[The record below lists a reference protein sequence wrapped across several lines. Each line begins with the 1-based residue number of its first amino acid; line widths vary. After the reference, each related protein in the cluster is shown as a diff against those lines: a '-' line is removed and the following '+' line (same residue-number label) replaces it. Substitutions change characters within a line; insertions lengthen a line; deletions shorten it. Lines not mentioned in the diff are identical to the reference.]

1 MKPPKIPRS
10 VLVMIHTPDMQFL
23 LLKRVCKN
31 EFSNKVDR
39 DFWQSVTGSLDF
51 EDELP
56 IDAARRELFEE
67 TGLRAE
73 DYEFRDLM
81 HTAEYEIFPEW
92 RYRYAQGV
100 THNTEYQF
108 ALCVPDTTV
117 AVRRSSQ
124 SCAGWNRVHPGSSAA
139 RFTSRH
145 LGWRGGS
152 RNSPILSKNALT
164 NAATRW

>member
-1 MKPPKIPRS
+1 MKPTKIPRS

-51 EDELP
+51 ADELP
-56 IDAARRELFEE
+56 IDAARRELFDE

-81 HTAEYEIFPEW
+81 HTTEYEIFPEW
-92 RYRYAQGV
+92 RYRYAEGV

-117 AVRRSSQ
+117 AVRLAECEHTEFRWLPASEAADACFSWNN
-124 SCAGWNRVHPGSSAA
+124 AGAIRRLVG
-139 RFTSRH
+139 
-145 LGWRGGS
+145 
-152 RNSPILSKNALT
+152 ID
-164 NAATRW
+164 

>member
-1 MKPPKIPRS
+1 MSPPKIPRS

-31 EFSNKVDR
+31 EFDC

-56 IDAARRELFEE
+56 SVAARRELFEE

-73 DYEFRDLM
+73 DYIFRDLAQ
-81 HTAEYEIFPEW
+81 TTEYEIFPEW
-92 RYRYAQGV
+92 RYRYADGV

-117 AVRRSSQ
+117 TVRLAQTEHTEFQWLPAREAADLCFSWNN
-124 SCAGWNRVHPGSSAA
+124 AGAIRRLAG
-139 RFTSRH
+139 
-145 LGWRGGS
+145 
-152 RNSPILSKNALT
+152 ID
-164 NAATRW
+164 

>member
-51 EDELP
+51 EDESP

-81 HTAEYEIFPEW
+81 HTTEYEIFPEW
-92 RYRYAQGV
+92 RYRYAEGV

-117 AVRRSSQ
+117 DVQLAQTEHTEYQWLPSSEAADACFSWNNAGAIRRL
-124 SCAGWNRVHPGSSAA
+124 AG
-139 RFTSRH
+139 
-145 LGWRGGS
+145 
-152 RNSPILSKNALT
+152 ID
-164 NAATRW
+164 

>member
-81 HTAEYEIFPEW
+81 HTTEYEIFPEW
-92 RYRYAQGV
+92 RYRYAEGV

-108 ALCVPDTTV
+108 ALSVPDTTV
-117 AVRRSSQ
+117 DVQLAQTEHTEYQWLPASEAADACFSWNNAGAIRRL
-124 SCAGWNRVHPGSSAA
+124 AG
-139 RFTSRH
+139 
-145 LGWRGGS
+145 
-152 RNSPILSKNALT
+152 ID
-164 NAATRW
+164 

>member
-10 VLVMIHTPDMQFL
+10 VLVMIHTPEMQFL

-31 EFSNKVDR
+31 EFSNKIDA

-73 DYEFRDLM
+73 DYELRDLM
-81 HTAEYEIFPEW
+81 HTTEYEIFPEW
-92 RYRYAQGV
+92 RYRYAEGV

-117 AVRRSSQ
+117 DVQLAQTEHTEYQWLPASEAADACFSWNNAGAIRRL
-124 SCAGWNRVHPGSSAA
+124 AG
-139 RFTSRH
+139 
-145 LGWRGGS
+145 
-152 RNSPILSKNALT
+152 ID
-164 NAATRW
+164 

>member
-31 EFSNKVDR
+31 EFDC

-92 RYRYAQGV
+92 RYRYAEGV
-100 THNTEYQF
+100 TQNTEYQF

-117 AVRRSSQ
+117 DVQLAQTEHTEYQWLPACEAADLCFSWNNAGAIRRL
-124 SCAGWNRVHPGSSAA
+124 AG
-139 RFTSRH
+139 
-145 LGWRGGS
+145 
-152 RNSPILSKNALT
+152 ID
-164 NAATRW
+164 

>member
-31 EFSNKVDR
+31 EFSNKIDA

-73 DYEFRDLM
+73 DYELRDLM
-81 HTAEYEIFPEW
+81 HTTEYEIFPEW
-92 RYRYAQGV
+92 RYRYAEGV

-117 AVRRSSQ
+117 DVQLAQTEHTEYQWLPASEAADACFSWNNAGAIRRL
-124 SCAGWNRVHPGSSAA
+124 AG
-139 RFTSRH
+139 
-145 LGWRGGS
+145 
-152 RNSPILSKNALT
+152 ID
-164 NAATRW
+164 

>member
-31 EFSNKVDR
+31 EFDC

-56 IDAARRELFEE
+56 SVAARRELFEE

-73 DYEFRDLM
+73 DYIFRDLAQ
-81 HTAEYEIFPEW
+81 TTEYEIVPEW
-92 RYRYAQGV
+92 RYRYAAGV

-108 ALCVPDTTV
+108 ALCVPETTV
-117 AVRRSSQ
+117 TVRLAQTEHTEVQWLLARE
-124 SCAGWNRVHPGSSAA
+124 AA
-139 RFTSRH
+139 D
-145 LGWRGGS
+145 
-152 RNSPILSKNALT
+152 
-164 NAATRW
+164 

>member
-10 VLVMIHTPDMQFL
+10 VLVMIHTPEMQFL

-81 HTAEYEIFPEW
+81 HTTEYEIFPEW
-92 RYRYAQGV
+92 RYRYAEGV

-117 AVRRSSQ
+117 DVQLAQTEHTEYQWLPASEAADACFSWNNAGAIRRL
-124 SCAGWNRVHPGSSAA
+124 AG
-139 RFTSRH
+139 
-145 LGWRGGS
+145 
-152 RNSPILSKNALT
+152 ID
-164 NAATRW
+164 